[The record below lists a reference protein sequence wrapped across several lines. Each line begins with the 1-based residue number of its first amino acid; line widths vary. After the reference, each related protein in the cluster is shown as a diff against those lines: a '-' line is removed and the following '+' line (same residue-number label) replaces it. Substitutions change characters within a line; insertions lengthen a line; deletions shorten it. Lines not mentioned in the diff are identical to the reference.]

1 MHKRVAISFFA
12 MMLVFGLLI
21 VQLALIAIKSET
33 SVSSQTNNTKSI
45 ILSNSRGMIYDCN
58 MKRMVNNYSKYI
70 TVALPTTEALNSLS
84 SVVTDE
90 ENAQIFENM
99 SNKKVS
105 LISTSK
111 IFDEP
116 YLKTVEIT
124 DRYSSN
130 QPCVHLIGH
139 LDDEGK
145 GATGLE
151 RAYDNFL
158 SMNNGMLKVTWG
170 VDALGHI
177 LYGDELKVQSESY
190 LSPAGIQLT
199 IDLELQK
206 ITESLLQEFEVNEG
220 AIVVMDSSTAEIL
233 ASASV
238 PRFNPLD
245 LSAGITQENSPFIN
259 RATSGYSV
267 GSVFKPFVA
276 TTAIENGI
284 VFSYNCTG
292 NITIN
297 GTTFKCSNSTAH
309 GFVNLTSATEK
320 SCNTYFIALGQQLGE
335 EKILSICNDFG
346 LGKQIELAD
355 NFYLNS
361 SHIPSTNSIT
371 SPQALANLCFG
382 QGEMVISPI
391 QMATAYCAFA
401 NGGYYR
407 PPTLMKAIIDENGE
421 AVQRVM
427 LPEACRII
435 SPSTAQALD
444 EILESVVTSGNGN
457 RAYSAITDCHGKTA
471 TAQSGWYRDGK
482 EINHTWFCGYF
493 TAGNK
498 KITAV
503 IFKENGV
510 SGATDCA
517 PIFKELAE
525 RVCGIIN

>member
-12 MMLVFGLLI
+12 MMLIFGLLI
-21 VQLALIAIKSET
+21 VQLSLIAIKSET
-33 SVSSQTNNTKSI
+33 SVSSQANNTKSI

-58 MKRMVNNYSKYI
+58 MKRIVNNSSKYI

-84 SVVTDE
+84 SVITAE
-90 ENAQIFENM
+90 EQTQLYENM

-111 IFDEP
+111 AFDEP

-124 DRYSSN
+124 ERYSLN
-130 QPCVHLIGH
+130 QPCAHLIGH
-139 LDDEGK
+139 LNNEGK
-145 GATGLE
+145 GAMGLE
-151 RAYDNFL
+151 KAYDSFL
-158 SMNNGMLKVTWG
+158 SMNNGALKITWG

-177 LYGDELKVQSESY
+177 LYGDELKIDTENY

-199 IDLELQK
+199 IDLEIQK
-206 ITESLLQEFEVNEG
+206 IAENLLRDFEVNEG
-220 AIVVMDSSTAEIL
+220 AIVVMDSYTAEIL
-233 ASASV
+233 ATASV
-238 PRFNPLD
+238 PIFNPLD
-245 LSAGITQENSPFIN
+245 LSAGINQENSPFLN
-259 RATSGYSV
+259 RATSSYSA

-276 TTAIENGI
+276 ATAIENG
-284 VFSYNCTG
+284 VDFSYNCTG
-292 NITIN
+292 SITIN

-320 SCNTYFIALGQQLGE
+320 SCNTYFIALGQQLGK

-355 NFYLNS
+355 NFYLTTSKLPYPN
-361 SHIPSTNSIT
+361 NIT

-382 QGEMVISPI
+382 QGEMVIAPI
-391 QMATAYCAFA
+391 QMAAAYCVFA
-401 NGGYYR
+401 NKGYYR

-421 AVQRVM
+421 AVQKAA

-435 SPSTAQALD
+435 SPTTAQKLD
-444 EILESVVTSGNGN
+444 EILESVVTNGNGN
-457 RAYSAITDCHGKTA
+457 KAFSSLTDCHGKTA
-471 TAQSGWYRDGK
+471 TAQSGWYRQGK

-517 PIFKELAE
+517 PIFKKLAE
-525 RVCGIIN
+525 QVCEIEN